1 MKKIAVYLALINLLT
16 FAAYGIDKRKAQ
28 KNAWRIKESTLLLL
42 AAAVIYLEVTDGAA
56 SGGGR
61 RLGRR
66 VAWYADLSAQDEA
79 SEVYRRR
86 AADPARADRACG
98 MVGFALKN
106 CEKIYIILIL

>member
-42 AAAVIYLEVTDGAA
+42 A
-56 SGGGR
+56 SGR

-66 VAWYADLSAQDEA
+66 AAWYADLSAQDEA